1 MAYSVPITE
10 LQPLLSS
17 DSPSCNESNYHFLRS
32 SSPALS
38 DDGLANYNTTS
49 RKAEQ
54 DPEGGN
60 NERAYPSTY
69 SLVPL
74 FRREAHD
81 SEYKDDET
89 GFFPWKIYKS
99 SPMIVV
105 GGIKYYKRKLLI
117 PDTEIRN
124 VETDLYDD
132 LEPSGDD
139 GIDYWG
145 EGLYSDNEG
154 KWYEID
160 QDEVYSP
167 TVTEEDEVW
176 DGDDGEKYRKSI
188 GCLRYWVEDGTFEDM
203 HSVAFSP
210 DGTRLA
216 SVSDDKTVNIW
227 NARTGFLLQT
237 PEGHTS
243 AAFSVAFSP
252 DGTKLAS
259 ASYDKTLNIWD
270 AVTGALLQTLEGH
283 TNRVYSVAFSPESK
297 LLASA
302 SYDTTVRLWNATTYA
317 ALQTLQEHSSK

>member
-1 MAYSVPITE
+1 VLRGGAAKALNESRKCFPETLLSSTNVVPLAQLMLFSIAMAYSVPITE
-10 LQPLLSS
+10 LQPLLSG

-99 SPMIVV
+99 SPMIVD

-188 GCLRYWVEDGTFEDM
+188 GCLRGLF
-203 HSVAFSP
+203 
-210 DGTRLA
+210 
-216 SVSDDKTVNIW
+216 
-227 NARTGFLLQT
+227 
-237 PEGHTS
+237 
-243 AAFSVAFSP
+243 
-252 DGTKLAS
+252 
-259 ASYDKTLNIWD
+259 
-270 AVTGALLQTLEGH
+270 
-283 TNRVYSVAFSPESK
+283 
-297 LLASA
+297 
-302 SYDTTVRLWNATTYA
+302 VRLRREVVITNNVRHIAHLA
-317 ALQTLQEHSSK
+317 FGSD